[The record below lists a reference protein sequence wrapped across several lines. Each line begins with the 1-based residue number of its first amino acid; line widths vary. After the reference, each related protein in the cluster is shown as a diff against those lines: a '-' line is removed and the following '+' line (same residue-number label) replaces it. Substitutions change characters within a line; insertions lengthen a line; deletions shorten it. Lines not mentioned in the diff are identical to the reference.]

1 MRTFFLLLVCCIAFT
16 GAGQRASA
24 AGPSDETAK
33 IRFDIPP
40 QPLGAALFAYTRDA
54 GAEVFVDD
62 VLIAGRQSAPL
73 HGAYDPEMALRTL
86 LAGSGLAIRRAA
98 PKAFTLV
105 AIATREP
112 SPDRPP
118 AWSSDR
124 TQLGFYASVQ
134 AAVTGMLCSRL
145 DTQPGRYRAALAVWI
160 DPAGVIARVRLLSPN
175 VEGATRQ
182 ALLAG
187 IKGLRLGEPPPAAL
201 AQPVIFVVLPRAPG
215 ATGDCQPTMEAGG

>member
-1 MRTFFLLLVCCIAFT
+1 MRTFLLLLFCGIAFT
-16 GAGQRASA
+16 GAGQPASA

-33 IRFDIPP
+33 ILFDIPP
-40 QPLGAALFAYTRDA
+40 EPLGAALFAYTREA

-62 VLIAGRQSAPL
+62 VLVAGRQSAPL
-73 HGAYDPEMALRTL
+73 HGTYDPEMALRTL

-105 AIATREP
+105 AVATREP
-112 SPDRPP
+112 PPDRPP

-124 TQLGFYASVQ
+124 MQLRFYASVQ
-134 AAVTGMLCSRL
+134 AAVTGMLCARL
-145 DTQPGRYRAALAVWI
+145 DTQPGHYRAALAIWI
-160 DPAGVIARVRLLSPN
+160 DPAGVIDRVRLLSPN

-187 IKGLRLGEPPPAAL
+187 MSGLRVGEPPAAI

>member
-33 IRFDIPP
+33 ILFDIPP
-40 QPLGAALFAYTRDA
+40 QPLGAALFAYTREA

-62 VLIAGRQSAPL
+62 VLVAGLQSAPV
-73 HGAYDPEMALRTL
+73 HGTYDPEMALRTL

-124 TQLGFYASVQ
+124 TQLRFYASVQ

-145 DTQPGRYRAALAVWI
+145 ATEPGRYRAALAIWI
-160 DPAGVIARVRLLSPN
+160 DPAGVINRVRLLSPE

-187 IKGLRLGEPPPAAL
+187 MSGLKVGEPPAAIV
-201 AQPVIFVVLPRAPG
+201 QPVIFVVLPRAPG

>member
-16 GAGQRASA
+16 GAWQHASA

-33 IRFDIPP
+33 ILFDIPP
-40 QPLGAALFAYTRDA
+40 QPLGAALFAYTREA
-54 GAEVFVDD
+54 SAEVFVDD

-73 HGAYDPEMALRTL
+73 HGDYDPETALRAL
-86 LAGSGLAIRRAA
+86 LAGSGLEIRRAA

-118 AWSSDR
+118 AWLSDR
-124 TQLGFYASVQ
+124 TQLRFYAAVQ
-134 AAVTGMLCSRL
+134 AAVKGVLCSRL
-145 DTQPGRYRAALAVWI
+145 DTQPGRYRAALAVWV
-160 DPAGVIARVRLLSPN
+160 DPAGVIDRVRLLTPD

-182 ALLAG
+182 ALLTG
-187 IKGLRLGEPPPAAL
+187 VKGLSVGEPPPAI

-215 ATGDCQPTMEAGG
+215 ATGDCQPTLEAGD